1 MTAGRAFQMSEL
13 SPESHVVVVDQ
24 GFVDQVLHGR
34 NAIGVRLRLGRR
46 VLDDGTP
53 NDSRPW
59 HQIVGVVKELGMGAP
74 TERGRA
80 AGVYLPTVAGA
91 QGPTNM
97 LVHTRGDPMQMI
109 PKVRTIA
116 SQVDPTLRLSEF
128 QRVED
133 VLTGILWI
141 LNLWVRATLL
151 LSAVAMML
159 SLAGIYSVMS
169 FTVSRRTRE
178 IGIRVAL
185 GANARQVVASI
196 FRRPLWQVVSGVAI
210 GAVLAGL
217 GLVALT
223 ACQDGVCDAGNPVSL
238 RGAFLLAVYAT
249 FILGVCL
256 LACVVPTRRALAVE
270 PVDALRTE

>member
-1 MTAGRAFQMSEL
+1 M
-13 SPESHVVVVDQ
+13 
-24 GFVDQVLHGR
+24 
-34 NAIGVRLRLGRR
+34 I
-46 VLDDGTP
+46 
-53 NDSRPW
+53 
-59 HQIVGVVKELGMGAP
+59 
-74 TERGRA
+74 
-80 AGVYLPTVAGA
+80 
-91 QGPTNM
+91 
-97 LVHTRGDPMQMI
+97 VHTRGDPLQMI
-109 PKVRTIA
+109 PKVRAIA
-116 SQVDPTLRLSEF
+116 SQVDPTVRLSKL

-141 LNLWVRATLL
+141 LNLWLRSTLL
-151 LSAVAMML
+151 LSAIALML

-196 FRRPLWQVVSGVAI
+196 FRRPLWQVVSGVAT

-223 ACQDGVCDAGNPVSL
+223 SCQDGVCDKGNPLSI
-238 RGAFLLAVYAT
+238 RGAVLLVTYAM